1 MSRFLPRGVL
11 VWPLFVALASCA
23 GAASP
28 AGHATVP
35 ASATAPAGSAATGSA
50 SATSGAPSGA
60 ASFDPTPGAPAASAD
75 FKTWLAGFKAE
86 ALGKGISQASLDAAF
101 ADVAPIPRVIE
112 LDRKQPEVTMTFAQY
127 QAKVVNEARVRRGR
141 ALLAENRAVL
151 DRVSARTGVP
161 PQVIVA
167 LWGIESDFGR
177 LTGGFNVFASLATL
191 AYDGRRSAFFRGEL
205 MKALQILEENHLPAD
220 RMTGSWAGAMGQCQ
234 FMPSSF
240 LKYAADGDGDGR
252 RDIWTSKAD
261 VFASAANYLATVG
274 WQAGETW
281 GWPVRTPE
289 RFDAKLASPDVRKTA
304 AEWARLGVRPLRD
317 RAVPASS
324 SSAAVPLL
332 QLVLPEGPGG
342 AAYLVGENYR
352 AIMRWNRST
361 YFAVAVGSLSDR
373 IVAE

>member
-1 MSRFLPRGVL
+1 MSCSLPRGIL
-11 VWPLFVALASCA
+11 LCPLFIALASCA
-23 GAASP
+23 GATSPEARLTHGSSP
-28 AGHATVP
+28 ASVP
-35 ASATAPAGSAATGSA
+35 ASGMVAVQAP
-50 SATSGAPSGA
+50 APSGA
-60 ASFDPTPGAPAASAD
+60 APLDATPGSPAASAD

-86 ALGKGISQASLDAAF
+86 ARRKGISEPTLDAAF
-101 ADVAPIPRVIE
+101 ANVAPIPRVVE

-127 QAKVVNEARVRRGR
+127 QAKVVNDARVRRGR
-141 ALLAENRAVL
+141 ALLAENKALL
-151 DRVSARTGVP
+151 DRASARTGVP

-205 MKALQILEENHLPAD
+205 MKAVQILEENHLPAE

-252 RDIWTSKAD
+252 RDIWTNKAD

-274 WQAGETW
+274 WRAGESW
-281 GWPVRTPE
+281 GWAVRTPDG
-289 RFDAKLASPDVRKTA
+289 FDAKLASPEVRKNA

-317 RAVPASS
+317 RAVPASAS
-324 SSAAVPLL
+324 GAGAPLL
-332 QLVLPEGPGG
+332 QLVLPGGPGG
-342 AAYLVGENYR
+342 PAYLVGENYR